1 MAINFNTAPYYDN
14 FDEAKKFYRILFRPG
29 RAVQARELTQLQ
41 TALQNQI
48 SRFGQNIFKEG
59 AIVIPGNLSLDTHL
73 NYVKLTSTYNTTS
86 TNTVLASLVGR
97 TLTGQNSNI
106 KAIVVNYAE
115 STSTDPATIYVRYTS
130 SGINGSTRV
139 FGNSEVLVSDGA
151 TPISVQAA
159 GILATGFGS
168 AFSVTAGVMFV
179 KNVFAYFEDQTILVS
194 KYSSTV
200 TRSIGFKI
208 TETIVTSD
216 DDTSILD
223 QAAGT
228 YNYFAPGADRY
239 KLSLDLEIRYVTSAG
254 SDTADFI
261 QLAIVEDGD
270 LVKQKNTTDYN
281 VIADTLARRT
291 FDESGNYTVRPYK
304 LEVIE
309 HLQPANLTSRIGL
322 YPATAGGNSD
332 LYVNIID
339 PGKAYVLGYEITGTN
354 SKYLTASKAR
364 DFVTVTN
371 SSISTETGNYVLV
384 TGVTSMPDLL
394 TLQKVSLYNRYTA
407 TAGTASGSLVG
418 TARIRALEYV
428 SGTIGTSSAVY
439 KAYLFDVT
447 MSTGFTFEKNVK
459 QIYFDNLT
467 YTDFT
472 ANVVTSN
479 AYISGSV
486 STTNGSNIITGTGTL
501 FTLDVAA
508 FDTLVVNS
516 NVYTVQNVISD
527 SIVYTTANIVGTV
540 SSLKATKQ
548 SANIALQSKA
558 AYIYEFPYSTI
569 KNVDPTNNE
578 TSYYTRRTY
587 DKTLAANVG
596 TITAGTDEIFAP
608 LTATNYIGVRK
619 STGAYINLQTAGPAG
634 GSAITFSGS
643 PTGKIITINLPDFS
657 SADIRLITTV
667 EKTST
672 SADKR
677 TKTLV
682 SAATIDYTTN
692 TATASSLTLGQSD
705 IYRVSSIEMSA
716 NAFGTPF
723 YTNNAIDITD
733 RYTIDNGQRKTHYDI
748 GSVVL
753 KPGYPAATGPI
764 RITFDYFT
772 HSTGDFF
779 SVTSYTNSITYDE
792 IPPFVDGTKTY
803 QLRDCIDFRSKIDS
817 GGLTFTNPG
826 DFISSE
832 VTFVTDYSYYLPRTD
847 KVILDSAGQI
857 KIINGISS
865 LTPTEPATPQNAM
878 ALYVYKQKAYVFN
891 AKTDIDITPIENK
904 RFTMR
909 DIGRIED
916 RVKNLEYYTT
926 LSLLETDTAAFQ
938 VKDALGFDRFKNGF
952 IVDNFTGHRVGN
964 ALDPDYSIAMDFKA
978 GEVRPTF
985 DQRNFKLSELATTNN
1000 ERSSSKYTRT
1010 GNLVSL
1016 PYSSDIFVK
1025 NSAATRTENVNP
1037 FQVSNYIGVV
1047 ELDPPSDIW
1056 FDTNRLPDLH
1066 TDVEGNYST
1075 LDPSSK
1081 AKATYETIWNNWSD
1095 VWYGGLVTDQLERT
1109 GTTYGSLTT
1118 TSSTSS
1124 DVVISKVLI
1133 PKMRSID
1140 IKFAAYGLKP
1150 NTALQVYFNDYKV
1163 TNQCVGNGSATGDFL
1178 SDFIYN
1184 KGKIVT
1190 DSRGVVTGTFNYDSS
1205 RLDLTT
1211 GSKIFRLS
1219 DSTTNGDASTSA
1231 EAVFTASGEIT
1242 NVRNETVSTRNVYR
1256 SAETVVEHRDK
1267 VVVATTMPAQITVI
1281 ETPAAVS
1288 TTVTATIETVSV
1300 VTPEAYNLTSTEVLA
1315 NTTNISVVYSSCT
1328 TAVVETVETGIPA
1341 SQTTNTVI
1349 TSVVTIAEPVVPD
1362 LSQTPSPLTIVA
1374 STGYGQ
1380 ISTELRPGDSRQS
1393 LDPTIGW
1400 KTTFTVTSTSTD
1412 ALTVIVSN
1420 TAKPSNI
1427 NPPVITPSSFTLAA
1441 GASRTV
1447 EATFISPHS
1456 DGDYDVS
1463 FGAVAVGYGGTY
1475 PEHVYTGRI
1484 IITDPPPVEIIA
1496 PSGNTTVTVTVE
1508 PVIEVLDQTVTP
1520 VVVTT
1525 PVVEVSPAVVNR
1537 YTIPTIAEVVYACLF
1552 NRYPDAEGAKYW
1564 EDQGAWSTIV
1574 AATQDN
1580 TTDCNFFSFYG
1591 SNTVLMYEA
1600 FNGGA
1605 WQTSSK
1611 TQAAWVA
1618 MEQIANAG
1626 IASGFGLEGA
1636 TVDEF
1641 FGLPVY
1647 NPSNQALACL
1657 SAILGAFGTATSPW
1671 PTPVVVVV
1679 AAAVAAAIDPPAQ
1692 IPAIIPDAIEIPL
1705 EPIFTPDF
1713 EDEIPPRWSRRGD
1726 MLREARWDIDPLAQT
1741 FIISGDSPLILTKLD
1756 LFFYEKDENQPM
1768 FVEIRTVVNGTPT
1781 QTVVPFSRVTVFPSQ
1796 IITSADGSVATT
1808 VIFDGLVYLEPGEYS
1823 IVLKSNSLYH
1833 RVWISQVGEID
1844 VITGK
1849 KVQEQP
1855 FVGVLFKSQNAST
1868 WTADQMQDLK
1878 FNLYYAKFN
1887 TNDVATVDFVLDQ
1900 SLFEYKTLEYSPLEI
1915 YPSPNRTMR
1924 IYHDNHGLTTSSTA
1938 KITGIRSL
1946 NGNTTSSSTL
1956 YGINVETINNV
1967 EFNVSNVQ
1975 LNSYTITLPTAPDA
1989 NITQRTR
1996 IGTGGILAFQD
2007 LTFDA
2012 IYPAVSHI
2020 EHADTKVQIGARLTR
2035 QAGYAVDSYFTDLT
2049 SSKIEELDSTAVISN
2064 RINTTNH
2071 VTGSTPFVL
2080 RVSLSTNSALVSP
2093 IVDMDQVSA
2102 LFVKNRI
2109 NNPTYSSVTS
2119 TEDIITIAP
2128 SRTDISFTNL
2138 STTTGYV
2145 NLQTALDKGNA
2156 SSIVN
2161 GSNVIITGSASNNG
2175 SFRVISVDNTGQNVK
2190 VNGAIVTEAPGSTVT
2205 VKNGAAFVAEE
2216 APTGGSALSKYITKQ
2231 IDFVNPS
2238 TSINLRLDIA
2248 KPIGAYVKLYY
2259 KTLLQG
2265 ETAALSNKEYTEM
2278 TDLVIPDS
2286 LGGEYFEVTKQI
2298 DSLSAFQSIIFKIV
2312 LLSDNTAAVPKCKN
2326 LRAVILA

>member
-14 FDEAKKFYRILFRPG
+14 FDEAKQFYRILFRPG

-41 TALQNQI
+41 TTLQNQI

-59 AIVIPGNLSLDTHL
+59 AIVIPGNLNLDSKL

-139 FGNSEVLVSDGA
+139 FGNSEVLVSDGV

-208 TETIVTSD
+208 SETIVTSD

-239 KLSLDLEIRYVTSAG
+239 KLALDLEVRYITSAG
-254 SDTADFI
+254 SDDANYI
-261 QLAIVEDGD
+261 QLAIVEDGE

-281 VIADTLARRT
+281 IIADTLARRT

-304 LEVIE
+304 LEVVE
-309 HLQPANLTSRIGL
+309 HLQPANLTSRVGL
-322 YPATAGGNSD
+322 YTSAAGGNSD

-407 TAGTASGSLVG
+407 TAGVANGDLVG

-439 KAYLFDVT
+439 KVYLFDIT
-447 MSTGFTFEKNVK
+447 MSTGYTFEKNVK

-467 YTDFT
+467 WTDFT

-479 AYISGSV
+479 AYITGSV
-486 STTNGSNIITGTGTL
+486 STTNGSNVITGNGTL
-501 FTLDVAA
+501 FTLDVAKW
-508 FDTLVVNS
+508 DTLVVNS

-527 SIVYTTANIVGTV
+527 SAIYTTANIVGTV

-569 KNVDPTNNE
+569 KTVDPTNAE
-578 TSYYTRRTY
+578 TSYYTRRAY
-587 DKTLAANVG
+587 DKTLAANVV

-608 LTATNYIGVRK
+608 LTATNYIGIRK

-634 GSAITFSGS
+634 GAAITFSGS
-643 PTGKIITINLPDFS
+643 PTGKIITVNLPDYTT
-657 SADIRLITTV
+657 ADIRLITTV

-682 SAATIDYTTN
+682 SGATVDYTTN
-692 TATASSLTLGQSD
+692 TATSSLLTLGQSD
-705 IYRVSSIEMSA
+705 IFKVSSIEMSA

-733 RYTIDNGQRKTHYDI
+733 RYTVDNGQRKTHYDI
-748 GSVVL
+748 GSVKL

-792 IPPFVDGTKTY
+792 IPSFVDGTKTY

-826 DFISSE
+826 DFIDSE

-847 KVILDSAGQI
+847 KLILDSAGQI
-857 KIINGISS
+857 KMVNGISS
-865 LTPTEPATPQNAM
+865 LTPVEPATPQNAM

-985 DQRNFKLSELATTNN
+985 DQRNFKLSELATTND

-1075 LDPSSK
+1075 LDPSSR

-1095 VWYGGLVTDQLERT
+1095 VWYGGVASEERSGIT
-1109 GTTYGSLTT
+1109 FGNLTT
-1118 TSSTSS
+1118 TTSTSS

-1133 PKMRSID
+1133 PKMRSIS
-1140 IKFAAYGLKP
+1140 IKFAASGLKP

-1163 TNQCVGNGSATGDFL
+1163 TNQCVGNGSATGDDLLDYFN
-1178 SDFIYN
+1178 N

-1190 DSRGVVTGTFNYDSS
+1190 DNRGVVTGTFNYDSS

-1256 SAETVVEHRDK
+1256 SAETVVDHRDK
-1267 VVVATTMPAQITVI
+1267 IIVATATASPVTVV

-1288 TTVTATIETVSV
+1288 TTVTTTLPTVSV
-1300 VTPEAYNLTSTEVLA
+1300 VSVAAYDLTSTEILA
-1315 NTTNISVVYSSCT
+1315 NTTNIGVVYTSCV
-1328 TAVVETVETGIPA
+1328 AAAVETVETGIPL

-1349 TSVVTIAEPVVPD
+1349 TSVVTKVEPVVPD
-1362 LSQTPSPLTIVA
+1362 LSQTASPLTIVA
-1374 STGYGQ
+1374 NTGYGQ
-1380 ISTELRPGDSRQS
+1380 TSYELRPYESRQS
-1393 LDPTIGW
+1393 IPPNLGW
-1400 KTTFTVTSTSTD
+1400 KTTFTVTSTSAD
-1412 ALTVIVSN
+1412 SLTVIVSN
-1420 TAKPSNI
+1420 TAKPSGI

-1447 EATFISPHS
+1447 EATFITPFS
-1456 DGDYDVS
+1456 DGDYNVS

-1484 IITDPPPVEIIA
+1484 IITEPAPVEVITPSVTIPAA
-1496 PSGNTTVTVTVE
+1496 PVV
-1508 PVIEVLDQTVTP
+1508 EVLNQTQ
-1520 VVVTT
+1520 T
-1525 PVVEVSPAVVNR
+1525 PVVEVSPPYVIPTAVLNP
-1537 YTIPTIAEVVYACLF
+1537 YTIPSIAEIVYACLF
-1552 NRYPDAEGAKYW
+1552 GRYPDAIGAKYW
-1564 EDQGAWSTIV
+1564 DDQGAWNTIV
-1574 AATQDN
+1574 AATQGN
-1580 TTDCNFFSFYG
+1580 TTDCNFFAFYG
-1591 SNTVLMYEA
+1591 SNTGLMREA
-1600 FNGGA
+1600 FNGGN
-1605 WQTSSK
+1605 WGISSK
-1611 TQAAWVA
+1611 TQAAWVV

-1626 IASGFGLEGA
+1626 IASGFGLTRS

-1647 NPSNQALACL
+1647 NPSDEALKCL
-1657 SAILGAFGTATSPW
+1657 SAILGAYGTATSPW
-1671 PTPVVVVV
+1671 PAPVV
-1679 AAAVAAAIDPPAQ
+1679 AIIAVAVAVAIDPPVQ
-1692 IPAIIPDAIEIPL
+1692 IPVIVPEVIVIPPEPVFIPD
-1705 EPIFTPDF
+1705 FD
-1713 EDEIPPRWSRRGD
+1713 DEIPPRWSRR
-1726 MLREARWDIDPLAQT
+1726 ARIMELENNRYEMDPLAQT
-1741 FIISGDSPLILTKLD
+1741 FILSGDSPLVLTKLD

-1781 QTVVPFSRVTVFPSQ
+1781 QTVVPFSRVTVSPSQ
-1796 IITSADGSVATT
+1796 IITSTDGSVATT
-1808 VIFDGLVYLEPGEYS
+1808 VIFDGLVYLEPGEYA
-1823 IVLKSNSLYH
+1823 IVLKSNSIYH

-1900 SLFEYKTLEYSPLEI
+1900 NLFEYKTLEYSPLEI
-1915 YPSPNRTMR
+1915 YPSPNKTMR
-1924 IYHDNHGLTTSSTA
+1924 VYHENHGLTTSSTA

-1946 NGNTTSSSTL
+1946 SGNTTSRSNL

-2035 QAGYAVDSYFTDLT
+2035 QDGYAVDSYFTDLT
-2049 SSKIEELDSTAVISN
+2049 ASKIKELDSTAVISN

-2071 VTGSTPFVL
+2071 VSGSTPFVL

-2102 LFVKNRI
+2102 LFVKNKI
-2109 NNPTYSSVTS
+2109 NNPTYSGVTS

-2161 GSNVIITGSASNNG
+2161 GSNIIISGSASNNG
-2175 SFRVISVDNTGQNVK
+2175 SFRVISVDNSGQNVK

-2205 VKNGAAFVAEE
+2205 ITNGKSFIAEE

-2248 KPIGAYVKLYY
+2248 KPVGAYVKLYY

-2265 ETAALSNKEYTEM
+2265 ETADLTVKEYTEM
-2278 TDLVIPDS
+2278 TGLVIPDS